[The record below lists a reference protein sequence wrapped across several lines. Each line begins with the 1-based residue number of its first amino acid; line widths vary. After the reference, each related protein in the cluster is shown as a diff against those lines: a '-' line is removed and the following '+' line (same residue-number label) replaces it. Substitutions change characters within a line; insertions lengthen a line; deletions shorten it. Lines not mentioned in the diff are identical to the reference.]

1 MRSNPPWSRPFR
13 SAFRYY
19 FGLLPGACRG
29 AVNHIYQKKLKTHA
43 GRRAG
48 SRTQDLGPAP
58 PAGAGAAGLGCPS
71 GWGGW
76 NRLPNLTLG
85 TRLTLHGSTLI
96 PYTPNSVQCI
106 EGDVARAEIYV
117 RSYDFD
123 LNESWRSVQNPDRYS
138 NLECLFESK
147 FAIEIS
153 FRDWSIFPDPQI
165 KVYDWWKVAASSARF
180 HHRS

>member
-1 MRSNPPWSRPFR
+1 MRDFPRPR
-13 SAFRYY
+13 PCPGPAR
-19 FGLLPGACRG
+19 PGAG
-29 AVNHIYQKKLKTHA
+29 PGLVKNILKNAV
-43 GRRAG
+43 RCAG
-48 SRTQDLGPAP
+48 SHTQELSTGRPT
-58 PAGAGAAGLGCPS
+58 GAGAAGLGCPS